1 MNNFKINNFV
11 VLIRNISTDYFIEI
25 NIVLLSMNLSP

>member
-11 VLIRNISTDYFIEI
+11 VLIRNISIDYFIEI